1 MLMRRPS
8 YCLPMQQR
16 RFSTQE
22 QDGWKAYYDSLFQ
35 AGRKSRAGFPSTRPS
50 CGIFDVTA
58 EEREA
63 HFEEM
68 WRRGGFNFNIC
79 SYNDVVLDKKA
90 NRVAYDFGQ
99 RRPVLGYLTLLNEI

>member
-1 MLMRRPS
+1 VILMRKPS
-8 YCLPMQQR
+8 YCFPMQQR

-90 NRVAYDFGQ
+90 NRVAYDFWAKKT
-99 RRPVLGYLTLLNEI
+99 RARISDPVK